1 MPSEHVQGIDLSVYE
16 TPIEAAAD
24 QIWDLQSLSQR
35 DRSDALR
42 IMHNAIATYFAKR
55 DHDA

>member
-1 MPSEHVQGIDLSVYE
+1 MPSHHVEGIDLSVYE

-35 DRSDALR
+35 DRSEALR
-42 IMHNAIATYFAKR
+42 IMRNAVDVYLAK
-55 DHDA
+55 AEEA